1 MIPTPPRIEAFL
13 AELFSAPT
21 AGMPRVFDPW
31 NSVSSDDVVPDAVE
45 GRRERLRLHL
55 SAPAPRLLLVGEA
68 PGYQGTRVTG
78 SPFTSEALLLEE
90 GVPRIGKL
98 DGRLTSRR
106 LPWREPSSTIV
117 WRALREQGLT
127 EHTLLW
133 GAFPWHPH
141 GEDSL
146 SNRAPG
152 EAEKAVG
159 ALWLDKLLAALPDV
173 TVVAVGNVAADA
185 LRRLGVAARKIRH
198 PANGGATAFRAGLA
212 DVAGALVRLLIAA
225 SDQQRNRQAASS
237 SQAATVVAAWDVS
250 SDGVSADACHRDSAG

>member
-1 MIPTPPRIEAFL
+1 MATHVPPRIDAFL
-13 AELFSAPT
+13 NALFAAPT

-31 NSVSSDDVVPDAVE
+31 NALSSDDIAPDAVA

-78 SPFTSEALLLEE
+78 SPFTSEALLLED

-98 DGRLTSRR
+98 AARLTSRR

-117 WRALREQGLT
+117 WRALRELGLT

-141 GEDSL
+141 GENPL
-146 SNRAPG
+146 SNRPPN

-159 ALWLDKLLAALPDV
+159 VVFLRQLVDALPGV

-185 LRRLGVAARKIRH
+185 LRRIGVDAEKIRH
-198 PANGGATAFRAGLA
+198 PSNGGAVAFRAGLA
-212 DVAGALVRLLIAA
+212 
-225 SDQQRNRQAASS
+225 QAA
-237 SQAATVVAAWDVS
+237 A
-250 SDGVSADACHRDSAG
+250 RL